1 MKKIFVA
8 LCSIC
13 IIALSC
19 GLTACGSDWAK
30 VVGLYAAVGN
40 DKDYTFESGNNNPFS
55 DNETIANND
64 YILQV
69 GQNYLLGVAYIQR
82 NGSRRHGLNTDNI
95 TLKYDSE
102 VLEITPPEEKEG
114 AEVYYNLTCK
124 KSVQYTAVI
133 VEVGGYSYTVIISA
147 E

>member
-1 MKKIFVA
+1 MKKFFIS
-8 LCSIC
+8 LCLIC

-30 VVGLYAAVGN
+30 VVGLYAAVGI
-40 DKDYTFESGNNNPFS
+40 DKDYTFENGNNNPFS

-114 AEVYYNLTCK
+114 AEVYYNLTCE
-124 KSVQYTAVI
+124 KSVRYTAVI

>member
-1 MKKIFVA
+1 MKKFFIA
-8 LCSIC
+8 LCLIC
-13 IIALSC
+13 IITLSC
-19 GLTACGSDWAK
+19 GLTACGSKWAE
-30 VVGLYAAVGN
+30 VVGLYAAVGI
-40 DKDYTFESGNNNPFS
+40 DKDYTFENGNNNPFS

-82 NGSRRHGLNTDNI
+82 NGSRLHCLNTDNI

-124 KSVQYTAVI
+124 KIVQYTAVI
-133 VEVGGYSYTVIISA
+133 IEVGEYSYTVIISA